1 MHLLHM
7 HTHALP
13 VTMTSPAVCLGPLPG
28 FGRGWGGMLKKPGEA
43 KHTVPQWGWR
53 EVEAWSEGGG
63 GWMLS
68 LSLLFLTS
76 SQSAETPCV
85 SAKRWSI
92 PSVYFTY
99 FCCSPCLSLSL
110 SHPDFPVCS
119 FSYVLSLLSMFGFFL
134 LMAVQRKTHRETK
147 CKVEAETEI
156 YDAQVSL
163 YEQVVTDVADSRR

>member
-1 MHLLHM
+1 MEYQWDCLHEGRHTQISKLHM
-7 HTHALP
+7 LIKMKYKQIQMFTYSTDSYALTPHAHTHSLP
-13 VTMTSPAVCLGPLPG
+13 VTMTSPTVCLGPLPG

-63 GWMLS
+63 GLMLS
-68 LSLLFLTS
+68 LSLLFLIS
-76 SQSAETPCV
+76 SQSAETPWV

-110 SHPDFPVCS
+110 IPIFPVS
-119 FSYVLSLLSMFGFFL
+119 LFSYFMFYLF
-134 LMAVQRKTHRETK
+134 
-147 CKVEAETEI
+147 
-156 YDAQVSL
+156 
-163 YEQVVTDVADSRR
+163 